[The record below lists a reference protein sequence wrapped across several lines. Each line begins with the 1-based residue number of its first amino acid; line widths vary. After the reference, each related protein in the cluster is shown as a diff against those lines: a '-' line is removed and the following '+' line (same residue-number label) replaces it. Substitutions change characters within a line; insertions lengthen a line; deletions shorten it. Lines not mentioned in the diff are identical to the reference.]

1 MKKRFLSAVTMLL
14 VMLTGAWAD
23 GVHFTYE
30 KQAYDHLIY
39 VALVNDAGSMIDAG
53 LLSDADYYLGAYIDG
68 ECRGEA
74 HLEFL
79 NPDTGEPLVNPLFT
93 MRVYGNNTTD
103 INKTITFRIWKT
115 SMVAEGQAEYIIPSS
130 AASVA
135 YNADNTSAEPSN
147 PYKVK
152 FVPATSIELK
162 EMSVPIGGTID
173 LMEQIETVPKGSLLP
188 YPITWNQ
195 GDDSY
200 EISQEGILTA
210 LKATVGSPVM
220 LQAGTGIFA
229 MGGNGTVIILNTATS
244 FAWTDRNVVVDEQ
257 DPTKGTITVSV
268 NDAEALY
275 GVLYGGGFSMKG
287 IDPDSPV
294 TTTFEW
300 ASSNLA
306 VVGPS
311 PTSAQLSP
319 LTVGTAV
326 VTGTANDG
334 TNIAPQLTVKVVQ
347 PVEYFTFGQEAKAD
361 SILVLQVGD
370 DVKERLT
377 AMVNAYPANAT
388 DKTYTI
394 LANEEYFDEK
404 DGKII
409 AKQSNAN
416 GSWDVAVTDDLQ
428 NIALRPNDGFRN
440 NNPQLVKVI
449 IIPTQPKEIVAKET
463 TIFMVTPDVLPQDI
477 SAQLYGNL
485 ALTPDTMKVSDYTF
499 DMTSD
504 NESVVA
510 ELGEDG
516 KGQPMFS
523 LLGSGQVTM
532 TVTLSV
538 LDNLNIKV
546 NEPDPTSEYPTVTI
560 FRKELSTKFNVQI
573 NDGLSEFTFDPI
585 RTTVGES
592 IEITLTPQP
601 ANVEYEPGNITVTIT
616 PSTNMPQGW
625 TFASVTAKEGDKTG
639 LKWIITPKSV
649 GNGTITVNYL
659 KNQVP
664 TAMGNS
670 TINVDQQFT
679 LKDGWQ
685 WISLFQGHIADKDTM
700 LIMFGQKLG
709 EIRSENAVVYNDA
722 KYGYFGALSSLEP
735 LKTYKLRMKDLG
747 NPTAYTLDEAEPIS
761 SYFLNNDNVEMTG
774 GPKAPLSIVTQKG
787 WNWIGNPYQYNQY
800 LTDIFGNT
808 VFTEGDI
815 IKGKTSFAT
824 FTNGQWAGEL
834 QSLTPGEGYL
844 FYVANAGQIDFV
856 REFDLKQQT
865 AAAGAPAL
873 NRAQQASPWTIDDSP
888 FADNMS
894 MIAHVGG
901 LADASR
907 LTLYAFVGNECRGR
921 GVAVGDRQFIT
932 IHGERGERI
941 TFCVYDEVSDQYYQI
956 NGSRAF
962 AVVSGTMEAPVAL
975 YAGEATSIEAVE
987 NMAALDGNIYD
998 LQGRRVVTPRKGIY
1012 VQGGKKLIK

>member
-30 KQAYDHLIY
+30 KLAYDHLIY
-39 VALVNDAGSMIDAG
+39 VALTDNTGGMIDAG
-53 LLSDADYYLGAYIDG
+53 LLSDAEYYLGAYIDG

-74 HLEFL
+74 QLEFR
-79 NPDTGEPLVNPLFT
+79 NPDTGEPLANPLFT
-93 MRVYGNNTTD
+93 LRVYGNNTTD
-103 INKTITFRIWKT
+103 IDKTITFRIWKN
-115 SMVAEGQAEYIIPSS
+115 SMVAEGQAEYIIPSTT
-130 AASVA
+130 ASVA
-135 YNADNTSAEPSN
+135 YKADGTSAEPST

-152 FVPATSIELK
+152 FVPATSIQLP

-173 LMEQIETVPKGSLLP
+173 LKEQIKTVPEGSLLP
-188 YPITWNQ
+188 YPINWMASD
-195 GDDSY
+195 GSY
-200 EISQEGILTA
+200 EISAEGILTA
-210 LKATVGSPVM
+210 LKATLASPVM
-220 LQAGTGIFA
+220 LEAGTGIFA
-229 MGGNGTVIILNTATS
+229 MGGNGTVTIINTATS

-300 ASSNLA
+300 ASSNLV
-306 VVGPS
+306 VVGPT

-326 VTGTANDG
+326 LTGTANDG

-449 IIPTQPKEIVAKET
+449 IIPTQPKEIVAKEAT
-463 TIFMVTPDVLPQDI
+463 VFMVTPDVLPIDI
-477 SAQLYGNL
+477 SEKLYGNL
-485 ALTPDTMKVSDYTF
+485 TITPDTMKVSDYIF
-499 DMTSD
+499 NMTSS

-510 ELGEDG
+510 SNGEDG
-516 KGQPMFS
+516 KGQPMFN
-523 LLGSGQVTM
+523 LLGSGQATM

-546 NEPDPTSEYPTVTI
+546 NEATPASEYAMVTI
-560 FRKELSTKFNVQI
+560 YRKELSTKFNVQI
-573 NDGLSEFTFDPI
+573 NDGLSEFTLDNV
-585 RTTVGES
+585 RTTIGES
-592 IEITLTPQP
+592 IEVTLTPQP
-601 ANVEYEPGNITVTIT
+601 EGVEYEAGKISVTVT
-616 PSTNMPQGW
+616 PAANMPQGW
-625 TFASVTAKEGDKTG
+625 TFATVTAKDGDNTG

-649 GNGTITVNYL
+649 GNGIITVSYT
-659 KNQVP
+659 KEEGPVV
-664 TAMGNS
+664 MGSNA
-670 TINVDQQFT
+670 INVDQKLT
-679 LKDGWQ
+679 VKDGWQ
-685 WISLFQGHIADKDTM
+685 WISLYQGRVADKDTM
-700 LIMFGQKLG
+700 QIMFGQKLG
-709 EIRSENAVVYNDA
+709 EIRSADAVVYNDA
-722 KYGYFGALSSLEP
+722 KYGYFGALSQLEP

-747 NPTAYTLDEAEPIS
+747 DATSYTIVESTDIS
-761 SYFLNNDNVEMTG
+761 SYFQNNDNKEMTG

-856 REFDLKQQT
+856 REFNLKQQT
-865 AAAGAPAL
+865 AAAGASAL